1 MTPEPQVKRIVD
13 ALLYE
18 GYILYPYRPTSGK
31 NRQRWTFGGVYP
43 RVYCDATGGAEPWCI
58 QTQCLLE
65 GSDNT
70 QVTVRVRF
78 LHPLARDVGE
88 LPDALTEWPQTREP
102 EFKRVPSLT
111 LGDTL
116 LHSWQE
122 ATEREVALPDCCLED
137 LLRQTVSLLFLFQ
150 GWRESAPLKDDTNRF
165 SGVLVRTQT
174 TVQGRVELSAEMV
187 GRGIYRLTVRIEND
201 TQMNPS
207 SVTDREHA
215 SLYSLASTHT
225 ILGANN
231 GQFVSLIDPPSEFA
245 GAAAACVNQGAFPVL
260 IGVPGTR
267 DTLLASP
274 IILYD
279 YPQVAP
285 ESAGD
290 LYDATEIDEILSLN
304 ILAMTDAEKREMT
317 AADPRAAALLART
330 EALGVEDFM
339 RLHGTFRDRRPAET
353 DHDDSPDA
361 PSLGPRPAYDRNNGS
376 PLKVGDHVRLHP
388 RTGGDI
394 MDLVLDGK
402 TAMIEA
408 IERDFED
415 RLHVAVALDDDPGR
429 EWGLQRMPGHRFF
442 FSPEEI
448 ESLESAR
455 SSENSA

>member
-1 MTPEPQVKRIVD
+1 MTAEQQVARLVD

-18 GYILYPYRPTSGK
+18 GYILFPYRPTSAK

-43 RVYCDATGGAEPWCI
+43 AVYSHATGGADPWYI

-65 GSDNT
+65 GGDDT
-70 QVTVRVRF
+70 QVAVRVRF

-88 LPDALTEWPQTREP
+88 LPQALTEWPQTDEP
-102 EFKRVPSLT
+102 EFKRVPSVT
-111 LGDTL
+111 VGDTL

-122 ATEREVALPDCCLED
+122 ATEREVALPDCRLDD
-137 LLRQTVSLLFLFQ
+137 LLRQSVSLPFVFQ
-150 GWRESAPLKDDTNRF
+150 GWRESVPLKDDANRF
-165 SGVLVRTQT
+165 GAVLVRKQAA
-174 TVQGRVELSAEMV
+174 VQGRVELSAETV
-187 GRGIYRLTVRIEND
+187 GRGVYRLTVRIEND
-201 TQMNPS
+201 TQMDPS

-215 SLYSLASTHT
+215 SLYSLASTHA
-225 ILGANN
+225 ILGSNN
-231 GQFVSLIDPPSEFA
+231 GQFVSSIDPPSELA
-245 GAAAACVNQGAFPVL
+245 DAAAACVNQGAYPVL
-260 IGVPGTR
+260 VGAPGAR
-267 DTLLASP
+267 DTVLASP

-304 ILAMTDAEKREMT
+304 ILAMTDAEKREM
-317 AADPRAAALLART
+317 AATDPRAAALLART
-330 EALGVEDFM
+330 EALGAEDFI
-339 RLHGTFRDRRPAET
+339 RLHGTFRDRRPVEA
-353 DHDDSPDA
+353 DHVGIPDA
-361 PSLGPRPAYDRNNGS
+361 PSLGPHLAYDRNNDS
-376 PLKVGDHVRLHP
+376 PLRVGERVRLHP
-388 RTGGDI
+388 RTGGDV

-402 TAMIEA
+402 TAVIES

-448 ESLESAR
+448 ESVEPAR
-455 SSENSA
+455 SSESSS

>member
-1 MTPEPQVKRIVD
+1 MTPEQQVKRIVD

-18 GYILYPYRPTSGK
+18 GYILYPYRPTSAK

-43 RVYCDATGGAEPWCI
+43 RIYCHATGGAEPSCI

-65 GSDNT
+65 GGDNT
-70 QVTVRVRF
+70 QVAVRVRF
-78 LHPLARDVGE
+78 LHPLVRDVGE
-88 LPDALTEWPQTREP
+88 LPEALTEWPQTHEP

-116 LHSWQE
+116 WHSWQE
-122 ATEREVALPDCCLED
+122 ATEREVALRDYRLED
-137 LLRQTVSLLFLFQ
+137 LLRQSVSLPFVFQ
-150 GWRESAPLKDDTNRF
+150 GWRESVPLKDDANRF
-165 SGVLVRTQT
+165 GGVLVRTQA
-174 TVQGRVELSAEMV
+174 TVQGRVELSAESV
-187 GRGIYRLTVRIEND
+187 GWGIHRLTVRIEND
-201 TQMNPS
+201 TQMDPS

-225 ILGANN
+225 ILDADS
-231 GQFVSLIDPPSEFA
+231 GQFVSLIDPPPELA
-245 GAAAACVNQGAFPVL
+245 GATAACVNLGAYPVL
-260 IGVPGTR
+260 VGAPGAR

-279 YPQVAP
+279 YPQLAP

-290 LYDATEIDEILSLN
+290 LYDGTEIDEILSLN
-304 ILAMTDAEKREMT
+304 ILAMTDAEKREMA

-330 EALGVEDFM
+330 EALGAEDFI

-361 PSLGPRPAYDRNNGS
+361 PPLGPHLAYDRDNGA
-376 PLKVGDHVRLHP
+376 PLKVGEHVRLHP
-388 RTGGDI
+388 RSGGDI

-402 TAMIEA
+402 TAVIEA

-448 ESLESAR
+448 ESVESAR
-455 SSENSA
+455 SSESPP

>member
-1 MTPEPQVKRIVD
+1 MSPGQQVRRIVD

-18 GYILYPYRPTSGK
+18 GYILFPYRPTSAK

-43 RVYCDATGGAEPWCI
+43 KVYSHATGGAEPWYI

-65 GSDNT
+65 GGDDT
-70 QVTVRVRF
+70 QVAVCVRF

-88 LPDALTEWPQTREP
+88 LPDALSEWPQTREP
-102 EFKRVPSLT
+102 EFKRVPSLA

-122 ATEREVALPDCCLED
+122 ATEREVTLPDCRLDD
-137 LLRQTVSLLFLFQ
+137 LLRQSVSLPFVFQ
-150 GWRESAPLKDDTNRF
+150 GWHESVPLKDDANRF
-165 SGVLVRTQT
+165 CGVLVRTQA
-174 TVQGRVELSAEMV
+174 TVQGRVELSAEIV
-187 GRGIYRLTVRIEND
+187 GRRVYRLTVRVEND

-231 GQFVSLIDPPSEFA
+231 GQFVSLIDPPSEVA
-245 GAAAACVNQGAFPVL
+245 DAAAACVNQGAYPVL
-260 IGVPGTR
+260 VGAPGSR

-304 ILAMTDAEKREMT
+304 ILAMTDAEKREMA

-330 EALGVEDFM
+330 EALGAEDFI
-339 RLHGTFRDRRPAET
+339 RLHGTFRDRRPLET
-353 DHDDSPDA
+353 DRGDSSDA
-361 PSLGPRPAYDRNNGS
+361 TSLGPHLAYDRNNGS
-376 PLKVGDHVRLHP
+376 PLKVGERVRLHP

-402 TAMIEA
+402 TAVIEA

-442 FSPEEI
+442 FSPDEI
-448 ESLESAR
+448 ESVDSAR
-455 SSENSA
+455 GWESSS

>member
-1 MTPEPQVKRIVD
+1 MTPEQVKRIVD

-18 GYILYPYRPTSGK
+18 GYILYPYRPTSAK

-43 RVYCDATGGAEPWCI
+43 RAYSQATGGSEPWRV

-65 GSDNT
+65 GGDCAH
-70 QVTVRVRF
+70 VAVRVRF

-88 LPDALTEWPQTREP
+88 LPHPLTEWPQNHEP

-116 LHSWQE
+116 LYSWQE
-122 ATEREVALPDCCLED
+122 ATEREVALPDCRLED
-137 LLRQTVSLLFLFQ
+137 LLRQSVTLPFVFQ
-150 GWRESAPLKDDTNRF
+150 GWRESVPLKDDTNRF
-165 SGVLVRTQT
+165 GGVLVRTQT
-174 TVQGRVELSAEMV
+174 TVQGRVELSAEIV
-187 GRGIYRLTVRIEND
+187 GRGIHRLTVRIDND
-201 TQMNPS
+201 TQMDPS
-207 SVTDREHA
+207 NVTDREHA

-225 ILGANN
+225 ILGAD
-231 GQFVSLIDPPSEFA
+231 GGEFVSLIDPPAGLA
-245 GAAAACVNQGAFPVL
+245 GAAAACVNLGAYPVL
-260 IGVPGTR
+260 VGAPGAR

-290 LYDATEIDEILSLN
+290 FYDGTEIDEILSLN
-304 ILAMTDAEKREMT
+304 ILAMTDAEKREMA

-330 EALGVEDFM
+330 EALGPEDFI
-339 RLHGTFRDRRPAET
+339 RLHGTFRDRRPVDT
-353 DHDDSPDA
+353 HHDNSADA
-361 PSLGPRPAYDRNNGS
+361 PSVDPSLAYGRDCGS
-376 PLKVGDHVRLHP
+376 PLKVGERVRLHP
-388 RTGGDI
+388 RSGADI

-402 TAMIEA
+402 TAVIEA

-415 RLHVAVALDDDPGR
+415 RLYVAVALDDDPGR

-442 FSPEEI
+442 FSPDEI
-448 ESLESAR
+448 ECMESAR
-455 SSENSA
+455 SSESPP